1 MATLTTVFSNCSAAV
16 TSNLSVSA
24 AAQRGRAPRAYTSR
38 HVQGSVPPAALQ
50 YAETRAAGELG
61 QRGYTLTAPA
71 PGYNV
76 TMLQCY
82 NVTMHR
88 RGHVLCYVCLTLHP
102 ASRLGTCR
110 HLGPGL
116 RNLSSRATCHVRLSR
131 QRGEQC
137 LDCCYVIVP
146 THRQAR
152 GHVWCGRR

>member
-16 TSNLSVSA
+16 TSKLLQHNVA
-24 AAQRGRAPRAYTSR
+24 ALPGLTQAATCRAACRLQHCSTA
-38 HVQGSVPPAALQ
+38 VLQ

-61 QRGYTLTAPA
+61 QRGFTLTAPA
-71 PGYNV
+71 PGW
-76 TMLQCY
+76 LQCY
-82 NVTMHR
+82 NVTMHQQE
-88 RGHVLCYVCLTLHP
+88 HVLGYVCLTLHP

-137 LDCCYVIVP
+137 LDCCYVMIP